1 MNTSLCVG
9 LSLIGVLWAIPSAA
23 SPPESAIHQLSR
35 GIALSIGQR
44 APLTPQLARA
54 DLARQLPGPFRFI
67 AAFVTPAPVPTPG
80 LLAMTDAEQTRQRA
94 ATVADADRCRSE
106 GLAAPSLGA
115 IAGVGLAGAAVALHP
130 TLVAPEHGA
139 TIQINPRIWPP
150 GINIQGVFF

>member
-23 SPPESAIHQLSR
+23 APPESAVHQISR
-35 GIALSIGQR
+35 GIALSIGPR
-44 APLTPQLARA
+44 DSLTPQLAKA

-80 LLAMTDAEQTRQRA
+80 LLAITEAEQSRQRA
-94 ATVADADRCRSE
+94 VTVADADRCRSE
-106 GLAAPSLGA
+106 GLAPPSLGA
-115 IAGVGLAGAAVALHP
+115 VAGVGLASAAVVLHP
-130 TLVAPEHGA
+130 TVVVPEHGA